1 MQIELAH
8 SGCQLYAANWALGLA
23 AGVINSSFIRL
34 VVHSRVVL
42 VWTAHIIYDIWDLFD
57 LLHARK
63 NAETRSLQ
71 RERERERER
80 VELGSARVA

>member
-42 VWTAHIIYDIWDLFD
+42 VWTAHILFMISGTCLIYCMPE
-57 LLHARK
+57 K
-63 NAETRSLQ
+63 NAENRSLQ
-71 RERERERER
+71 REGERDK